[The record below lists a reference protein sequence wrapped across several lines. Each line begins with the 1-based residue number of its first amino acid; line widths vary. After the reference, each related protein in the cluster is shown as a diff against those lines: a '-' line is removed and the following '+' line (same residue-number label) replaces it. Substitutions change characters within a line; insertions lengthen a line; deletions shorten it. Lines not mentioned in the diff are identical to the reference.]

1 MDIAPPLPPAAPVTR
16 STPAAPHGLEMGAAH
31 GQSGYAVRL
40 ASGANEVAAAQRLR
54 FEVFN
59 LELGEGLLQ
68 SYGTRR
74 DADDLD
80 AVCDH
85 LLVFEAAGGQVVGTY
100 RLQTGAMARAGLGYY
115 SEREF
120 DLSPLEPHR
129 AQIVELGRACVHAEH
144 RSYAVLSLLWRGI
157 AAYAAQ
163 RGARY
168 LMGCSSLT
176 SLDERVGAA
185 AWRRLQV
192 HAAPPGLMTAPRP
205 AHACSLAVEAAP
217 PRIPR
222 LLTAYLA
229 LGAKVCAPPAIDRDF
244 GTIDFLTWLDLEATG
259 MAEERRRA
267 RFVPEPRTAE
277 GGAQRLA

>member
-1 MDIAPPLPPAAPVTR
+1 M
-16 STPAAPHGLEMGAAH
+16 LES
-31 GQSGYAVRL
+31 SGGR
-40 ASGANEVAAAQRLR
+40 
-54 FEVFN
+54 
-59 LELGEGLLQ
+59 
-68 SYGTRR
+68 
-74 DADDLD
+74 
-80 AVCDH
+80 
-85 LLVFEAAGGQVVGTY
+85 VVGTY

-115 SEREF
+115 SAREF
-120 DLSPLEPHR
+120 DLTPLEPLR
-129 AQIVELGRACVHAEH
+129 GQMVELGRACVHAEH

-192 HAAPPGLMTAPRP
+192 HAAQPGLMTLPRP
-205 AHACSLAVEAAP
+205 GYACSLAVAGDP
-217 PRIPR
+217 PKIPR

-244 GTIDFLTWLDLEATG
+244 GTIDFLTWLDLESSG
-259 MAEERRRA
+259 VAEERRRA
-267 RFVPEPRTAE
+267 RFVPDAPTAAPAA
-277 GGAQRLA
+277 GSRP

>member
-1 MDIAPPLPPAAPVTR
+1 MDIASTHPPAAATTGASPAAVGPTPGQQA
-16 STPAAPHGLEMGAAH
+16 TPAPPAYE
-31 GQSGYAVRL
+31 VRL
-40 ASGANEVAAAQRLR
+40 ARDVHEVAAAQRLR

-59 LELGEGLLQ
+59 LELGEGLVQ

-74 DADDLD
+74 DADELD

-85 LLVFEAAGGQVVGTY
+85 LLVLETSSGRVVGTY
-100 RLQTGAMARAGLGYY
+100 RLQTGTMAGAALGYY
-115 SEREF
+115 SAREF
-120 DLSPLEPHR
+120 DLAPLEPLR
-129 AQIVELGRACVHAEH
+129 GQIVELGRACVHAEH

-157 AAYAAQ
+157 AAYAAE

-192 HAAPPGLMTAPRP
+192 HAAPPALMTVPQP
-205 AHACSLAVEAAP
+205 GWACSLAVEAEP
-217 PRIPR
+217 PKIPR

-244 GTIDFLTWLDLEATG
+244 GTIDFLTWLDLEASGVT
-259 MAEERRRA
+259 EERRRA
-267 RFVPEPRTAE
+267 RFVTDARPEARAV
-277 GGAQRLA
+277 